1 MLKMKIKIISLT
13 IYIMQIC
20 VILMIW
26 GGKLQLKKS
35 KEHSNFLLKFKITII
50 LDLD

>member
-1 MLKMKIKIISLT
+1 MFKMKIKIISLI

-26 GGKLQLKKS
+26 GGKLR
-35 KEHSNFLLKFKITII
+35 
-50 LDLD
+50 